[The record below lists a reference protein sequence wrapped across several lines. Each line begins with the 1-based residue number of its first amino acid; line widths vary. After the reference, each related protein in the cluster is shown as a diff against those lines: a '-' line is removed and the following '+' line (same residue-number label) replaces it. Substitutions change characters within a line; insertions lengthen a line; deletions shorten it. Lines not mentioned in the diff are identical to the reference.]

1 VTDVDAPLARTLGDD
16 RAALAHLG
24 TVVDRVTAADLALPT
39 PCAGWDVHALLDHVV
54 GGNLLYAR
62 AASGEA
68 PDWSTRSDDHLG
80 ADHRGAYAR
89 SSTAVTSAF
98 AAAGAAGTAIALPFG
113 TLPPAW
119 AIPVH
124 VVDVLVHAW
133 DLAAACG
140 LERALDP
147 GLAEAALAVVATYP
161 DETWG
166 DPRFFAHRV
175 TPPPG
180 ATATERLVA
189 AVGRDPGWRPPGTPG
204 ASA

>member
-1 VTDVDAPLARTLGDD
+1 MTDVDAPLARTLGDD

-89 SSTAVTSAF
+89 SSTAVTSDVVPGF
-98 AAAGAAGTAIALPFG
+98 RSVIPPFSRLGA
-113 TLPPAW
+113 
-119 AIPVH
+119 PVTVRILQTH
-124 VVDVLVHAW
+124 SDGSL
-133 DLAAACG
+133 
-140 LERALDP
+140 
-147 GLAEAALAVVATYP
+147 T
-161 DETWG
+161 
-166 DPRFFAHRV
+166 RF
-175 TPPPG
+175 
-180 ATATERLVA
+180 
-189 AVGRDPGWRPPGTPG
+189 
-204 ASA
+204 